1 MKSYFLFALILIF
14 VILGCKTNKI
24 TTKHYDEC
32 TQQNIVSTKLEFQK
46 TIISGDKSTISGQ
59 TKDAETGE
67 YLPFVN
73 IVLTDK
79 QNKNFA
85 VQSDFNG
92 YFSINNLS
100 NGNYT
105 IKISYVGFNQIE
117 STIDVEK
124 MTKYTTEIL
133 LRPAPALLEKPI
145 IYLYPTQI
153 QNINVKLHYAG
164 KLTYTYPNYTS
175 NGWEVVAE
183 PNGRLTDKNGK
194 EYYALFWEG
203 IPDKALQPKD
213 GFIVSGKETLAF
225 LEEKLAYLG
234 LNRREINEFIIHW
247 LPRMQNNPYNLI
259 HFSGEEYE
267 QIAKLNI
274 SPQPEIIIRVMMITK
289 PLNSKIDFPV
299 QDLTPL
305 KKTRKGYTVVEWGGS
320 VMNNIIK

>member
-1 MKSYFLFALILIF
+1 MKSYFLFALVLIF
-14 VILGCKTNKI
+14 VILGCKTNKTTIGKNVDTIKLKLQKSNI
-24 TTKHYDEC
+24 TGDK
-32 TQQNIVSTKLEFQK
+32 S
-46 TIISGDKSTISGQ
+46 IISGQIKN
-59 TKDAETGE
+59 AESGE

-73 IVLTDK
+73 IVLSDN

-92 YFSINNLS
+92 NFSINNLS

-105 IKISYVGFNQIE
+105 LKIFYVGFNQIE

-133 LRPAPALLEKPI
+133 LRPAPVLLEKPI

-153 QNINVKLHYAG
+153 QNINIKLNYAG
-164 KLTYTYPNYTS
+164 KLTHTYPNYTS

-183 PNGRLTDKNGK
+183 PNGKLIDKNGK

-203 IPDKALQPKD
+203 IPDKPLHPKD
-213 GFIVSGKETLAF
+213 GFIVSGKEIVAF
-225 LEEKLAYLG
+225 LEEKLTYMG

-247 LPRMQNNPYNLI
+247 LPRMENNPYNLI
-259 HFSGEEYE
+259 HFSCEEYE
-267 QIAKLNI
+267 QMAKLNI
-274 SPQPEIIIRVMMITK
+274 SPQPETIIRVMMITK
-289 PLNSKIDFPV
+289 PLYSKIDFPV

-305 KKTRKGYTVVEWGGS
+305 KKNRKGFTVVEWGGS
-320 VMNNIIK
+320 VINNKIK